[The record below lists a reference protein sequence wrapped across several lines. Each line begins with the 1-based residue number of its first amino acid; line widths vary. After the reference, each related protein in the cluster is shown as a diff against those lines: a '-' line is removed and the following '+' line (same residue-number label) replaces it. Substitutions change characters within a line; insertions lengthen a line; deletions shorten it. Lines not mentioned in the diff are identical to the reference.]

1 MTDLRSRDDLP
12 SSGEPATTG
21 SSSDPSRP
29 RRHRRHRRARRLR
42 GALGVTLLGTLLPG
56 AGLVWTRRRWAW
68 LLVLA
73 FVGGAAW
80 LVVSLHDLHSLL
92 DLAFDA
98 DRLRVAAVVAGAVLV
113 VWTGSVLLTHLLAR
127 PRAMSGPRQVLGLVV
142 TLALCA
148 VVAAPVAL
156 SSRYASTQA
165 DLVEHVFEHNGSA
178 TAPTD
183 VTVTDPWGGRDRV
196 NVLLLGGDG
205 QIGRDGVRTDSVI
218 LVSMSTRTGDTVMFS
233 LPRNMMDAPFPADSP
248 LHAIYPDGF
257 TGEGDPAAYMLNA
270 VYGQVPALHPG
281 VLGRSS
287 NEGADAVKQAV
298 EGTLGI
304 PVDYYLLV
312 NLDGFKEIV
321 DAMGGVTVNINEPIA
336 IQGNT
341 DAGIPP
347 VGYLQPGPDQRLNG
361 YQALWFSRGRW
372 GSDDYERMLRQRCMV
387 NAIIDEANPLNLL
400 RRYEALAAAGRD
412 LVRTDV
418 PSTLLPAFVDLALQ
432 VKQADV
438 RSVAFVRSDHF
449 SPEDPDFA
457 WVQARVQK
465 ALQPVAGAG
474 AEHGDGGRDVDGG
487 SGGSGAGGTGG
498 AGGAGGAGDGSAV
511 PVQDS
516 CGYHPVG

>member
-12 SSGEPATTG
+12 SPGGPDPTADGSASGTP
-21 SSSDPSRP
+21 
-29 RRHRRHRRARRLR
+29 RHRRARRLR
-42 GALGVTLLGTLLPG
+42 GALAVTLLGTVLPG

-73 FVGGAAW
+73 SAGGAVW
-80 LVVSLHDLHSLL
+80 LALSLRDLHAAL
-92 DLAFDA
+92 DLAFDP
-98 DRLRVAAVVAGAVLV
+98 DRLRVAAVVAGLVLV
-113 VWTGSVLLTHLLAR
+113 VWTGSVLVTYLVAR
-127 PRAMSGPRQVLGLVV
+127 PRPLGGARQVLGLLV

-148 VVAAPVAL
+148 TVAAPVAL
-156 SSRYASTQA
+156 GGRYATTQA
-165 DLVEHVFEHNGSA
+165 DLVEHVFEHNESA

-183 VTVTDPWGGRDRV
+183 ATVEDPWGGRDRV
-196 NVLLLGGDG
+196 NLLLLGGDG
-205 QIGRDGVRTDSVI
+205 QVGRYGIRTDSVI

-233 LPRNMMDAPFPADSP
+233 LPRNMMDAPFPDDSP
-248 LHAIYPDGF
+248 LHDLYPNGF

-321 DAMGGVTVNINEPIA
+321 NAMGGVTVNINEPIA

-361 YQALWFSRGRW
+361 YEALWYSRGRW

-418 PSTLLPAFVDLALQ
+418 PSKLLPAFVDLALQ

-449 SPEDPDFA
+449 YPESPDFA

-465 ALQPVAGAG
+465 ALQPGGSGSRAD
-474 AEHGDGGRDVDGG
+474 HSDGGRNLDGG
-487 SGGSGAGGTGG
+487 GRPDPGTSG
-498 AGGAGGAGDGSAV
+498 GDGSAV
-511 PVQDS
+511 QVQDS